1 MVSRFYIVFRLDL
14 SSFGAKIGM
23 TNIPYREPDPE
34 RLAKAVSGLK
44 TANDLYRQFEDA
56 QRENAASQRKQDRKN
71 VIFTW
76 ANIVIAALSL
86 LIGYLSYSAT
96 LTANAATVAA
106 ADATNKQLQLEAA
119 IHRLQ
124 LKLTEYQ
131 AKNDS
136 MRTIGEEMNEVLKR
150 NGASD

>member
-1 MVSRFYIVFRLDL
+1 MGIFV
-14 SSFGAKIGM
+14 AKIGM

-44 TANDLYRQFEDA
+44 TANDLYRQVEDA

-71 VIFTW
+71 LIFFIIGT
-76 ANIVIAALSL
+76 VIAIYSV
-86 LIGYLSYSAT
+86 YLTWKGNESNKTIDELTNHVDSITVRLNEAT
-96 LTANAATVAA
+96 RQV
-106 ADATNKQLQLEAA
+106 LELEQRMNSGQ
-119 IHRLQ
+119 H
-124 LKLTEYQ
+124 
-131 AKNDS
+131 KNDS